1 MTDDPKT
8 MAPNSMASKAMAPK
22 GVASNGL
29 IPKSVVL
36 KTTEPVPAPPRREIS
51 AMAQQALDEA
61 AERRRLAAEAAAR
74 PLEIDGRGGAE
85 PVRFGDWEVKG
96 LAVDF

>member
-1 MTDDPKT
+1 MNDDPKT
-8 MAPNSMASKAMAPK
+8 TMPEA
-22 GVASNGL
+22 
-29 IPKSVVL
+29 VL
-36 KTTEPVPAPPRREIS
+36 PRRAIT
-51 AMAQQALDEA
+51 AAAQRALEEA

-74 PLEIDGRGGAE
+74 PREIDGRGGAE

>member
-8 MAPNSMASKAMAPK
+8 
-22 GVASNGL
+22 
-29 IPKSVVL
+29 
-36 KTTEPVPAPPRREIS
+36 TTPAATPQRREPS
-51 AMAQQALDEA
+51 AIARRALDEA
-61 AERRRLAAEAAAR
+61 AERRRLATEMAAGR
-74 PLEIDGRGGAE
+74 PKEIDGRGGAE

>member
-8 MAPNSMASKAMAPK
+8 TAPAAAAVPPCREMSA
-22 GVASNGL
+22 VA
-29 IPKSVVL
+29 
-36 KTTEPVPAPPRREIS
+36 RR
-51 AMAQQALDEA
+51 ALDEA
-61 AERRRLAAEAAAR
+61 AERRRLATEAAAR
-74 PLEIDGRGGAE
+74 PKEVYGRGGAE

>member
-8 MAPNSMASKAMAPK
+8 TALAY
-22 GVASNGL
+22 
-29 IPKSVVL
+29 
-36 KTTEPVPAPPRREIS
+36 TPPRRELS
-51 AMAQQALDEA
+51 AIARRALDEA
-61 AERRRLAAEAAAR
+61 AERRRLATEAAAR
-74 PLEIDGRGGAE
+74 PKEVDGRGGAE